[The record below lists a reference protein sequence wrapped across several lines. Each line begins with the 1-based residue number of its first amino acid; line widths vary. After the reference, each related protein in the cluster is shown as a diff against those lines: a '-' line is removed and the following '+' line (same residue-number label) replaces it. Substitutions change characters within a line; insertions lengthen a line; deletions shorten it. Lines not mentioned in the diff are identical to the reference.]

1 MTKST
6 VGCNVLDLQALF
18 QCAQLFHR
26 RLLLFQRPSADN
38 GDILLIPPCSS
49 LFVLY
54 RELSIVV
61 LVQYLGHLQFPFWWR
76 CRGCSSYHRVPG
88 SAMAVPLR
96 KAISMTPSRRL
107 LSCAGSSLQGNIP
120 TPHGKPALPSGM
132 IRPPTAPSPMPL
144 KPRGVEVQQAN
155 VGPPPDSRPHSQ
167 RIAKEAQGG
176 RSAGASRRLQSSAWQ
191 SIAEGTLKKTWL
203 TAHQMTTTK
212 KVILVSGQQ
221 VLEPK

>member
-1 MTKST
+1 MAKST

-61 LVQYLGHLQFPFWWR
+61 LVQYLGHLEFPFWWR
-76 CRGCSSYHRVPG
+76 CRGCSSYHRVPRLCNG
-88 SAMAVPLR
+88 CSPPKGDFHDLR
-96 KAISMTPSRRL
+96 
-107 LSCAGSSLQGNIP
+107 SCAGSSLQGNIP